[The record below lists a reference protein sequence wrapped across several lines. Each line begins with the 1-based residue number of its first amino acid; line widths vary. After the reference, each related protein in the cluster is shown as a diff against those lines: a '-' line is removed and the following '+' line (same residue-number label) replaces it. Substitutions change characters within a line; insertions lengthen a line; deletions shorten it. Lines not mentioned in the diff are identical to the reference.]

1 MKRAGAILLGKTNVS
16 SMLMDIQADNAVF
29 GRTSNPYDLGRTSGG
44 SSGGAAAALAAR
56 MTPLDIG
63 SDFAGSIRIPA
74 HFCGVFGLKPTEG
87 RVPLTGHI
95 PEPSAAAR
103 TPSMWAAG
111 PLARSVDD
119 LALALQLLSGPDLT
133 SPDVAPVPVPE
144 VPKLGLSGLR
154 LAWAATFPGVPV
166 SRSIREAIGAL
177 ARKLSERGA
186 IVEERLPHLSWEE
199 QAKVRVKMCKA
210 LDPAGAAMPAADYLA
225 ALDRRAAIVSAW
237 ERFFDHVD
245 ALICPVAMLS
255 AFEHCPTDSPLAVD
269 GEQFPYW
276 RIIGHCAPF
285 NLTGHPV
292 LVVPIGQDEQ
302 GLPIGAQL
310 VTKRWNEGRL
320 LAIGRQISEAIGP
333 LRRPERV

>member
-1 MKRAGAILLGKTNVS
+1 M
-16 SMLMDIQADNAVF
+16 
-29 GRTSNPYDLGRTSGG
+29 TSAHLRRVLRRRG
-44 SSGGAAAALAAR
+44 GGAGGADDA
-56 MTPLDIG
+56 PWNIG

-103 TPSMWAAG
+103 TPSMWSAG
-111 PLARSVDD
+111 PARAQRRRPRPGAA
-119 LALALQLLSGPDLT
+119 ALERPGPDLARRGAGAGAGG
-133 SPDVAPVPVPE
+133 PQAGAVRPAPG
-144 VPKLGLSGLR
+144 LGRDL
-154 LAWAATFPGVPV
+154 PGVPV

-292 LVVPIGQDEQ
+292 LVVPSARTSRACPSAPSSSPSAGTRA
-302 GLPIGAQL
+302 GCSPSA
-310 VTKRWNEGRL
+310 GR
-320 LAIGRQISEAIGP
+320 S
-333 LRRPERV
+333 RRRSDRCGDRSACRRG